1 MGAPKSAGGKFKLGM
16 EPVTKMAPA
25 KKVAHPV
32 SKKMTR
38 LDVPDP
44 AVKNVAANFAGF
56 RLDGDFLNYGSDRRR
71 VKGAKASVE
80 AGAAARSRMTAT
92 RVIGGAA
99 ILGPLGAILGGLAK
113 KDESKVFLI
122 IEMSDGTVFTEEVKG
137 RHEGAARQFAGVVNT
152 QASR

>member
-1 MGAPKSAGGKFKLGM
+1 MGAPKSAGSKFKLGM

-25 KKVAHPV
+25 KKVVHPV

-44 AVKNVAANFAGF
+44 VANQVTATFAGF
-56 RLDGDFLNYGSDRRR
+56 RLDGELLSYGSERRR
-71 VKGAKASVE
+71 INGARASVE
-80 AGAAARSRMTAT
+80 AGASARSRITAT

-122 IEMSDGTVFTEEVKG
+122 IEMGDGTVFTEEVKG
-137 RHEGAARQFAGVVNT
+137 RHEGAARKFAGVINT
-152 QASR
+152 AASR

>member
-25 KKVAHPV
+25 KKVPHPV

-44 AVKNVAANFAGF
+44 VEKKATTRFAGF
-56 RLDGDFLNYGSDRRR
+56 TTDGEFLSYGSDRRR
-71 VKGAKASVE
+71 IKGARATVE

-122 IEMSDGTVFTEEVKG
+122 VEMQDGTVFTEEVKG
-137 RHEGAARQFAGVVNT
+137 RHEGAARQFAGLINT
-152 QASR
+152 QAR